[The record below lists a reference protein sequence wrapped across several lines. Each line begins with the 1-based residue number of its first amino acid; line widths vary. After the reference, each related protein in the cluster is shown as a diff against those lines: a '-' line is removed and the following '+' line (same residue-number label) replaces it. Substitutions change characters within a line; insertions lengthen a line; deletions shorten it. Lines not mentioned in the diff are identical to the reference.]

1 MLLTDPNNPA
11 HWGNPTGFMVGTPQD
26 MASITSVPIPQVGDP
41 RVATSVPFPHVSPE
55 FARHIPGIFAG
66 ESGGD
71 YDALFG
77 FSNRPGGRYNNVRL
91 TDMTVAE
98 ALEFANPRG
107 DYGQW
112 VAGQVGRVATPM
124 GAYQVVGTTLRAAME
139 GLGLT
144 GNERMTPEL
153 QDRIGQWIYENQ
165 GIGAWEGY
173 RAGVTDMP
181 TPPANARATSQG
193 GQPMQQPGLL
203 ATMSTM
209 NQQPPRDPSIWDALV
224 GRLPERAQGFAGRT
238 IGDADWRDR
247 LAIGLAGMSMRPN
260 EALIDTLQGR
270 MDDRSQ
276 ERRINQTAA
285 YLESIGRPDLAAAM
299 MAGLEPNTA
308 IAEAM
313 RPPEQPRPI
322 EINGQLVDP
331 VTGQV
336 IGDYRDPGGQN
347 REMRPDQNGVLRYVD
362 DGTEVF
368 PGVTAPVG
376 PALSGDQLTAANT
389 LRDDLTN
396 NLRPFELS
404 REGWQSVQTFY
415 TNPGGVSD
423 KALVVAFAK
432 ILDPG
437 SVVREGES
445 AAIASA
451 GSLPVALQQQ
461 LLAALDGRGQ
471 LPQAVREEIAA
482 LSADLYK
489 NQATRAGEVIENF
502 RGVADQAGLPFESVY
517 LGAPVDPRAGTAKTN
532 NPAPSRAPA
541 QPSSPPPATTAPPPA
556 TGAPAGATPAAT
568 TPPPSVPVAPSY
580 AANQTLQAMAQSL
593 GITIQEMW
601 DMLPEEERAEWLN

>member
-1 MLLTDPNNPA
+1 MMTGNDPAAAIRQGLLDRGIPA
-11 HWGNPTGFMVGTPQD
+11 HVADGFLMNFRDESGLRTDINEAAPIVPGSRGGFGLAQWTGPRRRELEAFAQSRGVPASD
-26 MASITSVPIPQVGDP
+26 MNAQLDFLMAELQGSESRAAQ
-41 RVATSVPFPHVSPE
+41 S
-55 FARHIPGIFAG
+55 IFAAPDSATAADAILRQFLRPAA
-66 ESGGD
+66 EHRERRSAAYLGGQ
-71 YDALFG
+71 AM
-77 FSNRPGGRYNNVRL
+77 P
-91 TDMTVAE
+91 
-98 ALEFANPRG
+98 FAQP
-107 DYGQW
+107 
-112 VAGQVGRVATPM
+112 
-124 GAYQVVGTTLRAAME
+124 
-139 GLGLT
+139 
-144 GNERMTPEL
+144 
-153 QDRIGQWIYENQ
+153 
-165 GIGAWEGY
+165 
-173 RAGVTDMP
+173 
-181 TPPANARATSQG
+181 QG
-193 GQPMQQPGLL
+193 GQQPMQQPGLL
-203 ATMSTM
+203 GTMSTM
-209 NQQPPRDPSIWDALV
+209 NQQQPRDPSIWDALV
-224 GRLPERAQGFAGRT
+224 GRLPERAQGIAGRT

-299 MAGLEPNTA
+299 LAGLEPNTA

-331 VTGQV
+331 TTGQV

-489 NQATRAGEVIENF
+489 NQATRAGEIIENF

-541 QPSSPPPATTAPPPA
+541 PPPPATTAPPPA
-556 TGAPAGATPAAT
+556 TGAPASASPAAT

-580 AANQTLQAMAQSL
+580 AANQTIQALAQSL
-593 GITIQEMW
+593 GITVQEMW
-601 DMLPEEERAEWLN
+601 DMLPEEERAQWPN